1 MMEELFL
8 TVLNMSLTGSYVI
21 AAIMLA
27 RLFLKKAPK
36 AVSYALWGTAG
47 FRLIFPF
54 SFESVFSLIPF
65 KAQPIP
71 QTAPLGEN
79 VSLGS
84 AVGAALRAA
93 GDAANGGLGTVTVYL
108 GRTADGYPIT
118 TQAYHSE
125 VWLMFGS
132 YLWLIGMAALL
143 LYSIVSIVLLKRR
156 LQGAVFSGG
165 NIYEADNLKTPFVL
179 GVFRPKIYIPIGL
192 REEERR
198 YILLHEQTHIQ
209 RFDHLVKPFAFLIL
223 ALHWFNPLVWVAFL
237 LMSGDMELSCDEKVL
252 KTMDQEMKKPYAQ
265 SLLSLAA
272 GRRFINGSPLAFGEG
287 NVKTRIKNVLN
298 YKKPSTWVVT
308 VTTVL
313 VAALSIGL
321 AANQANSGTGDYDF
335 SNFSVNGFMLGAD
348 TQEMD
353 TSAFTP
359 IEPLQVKD
367 GYDFNFEEARYS
379 ADENT
384 GRLIKLFVNVYEG
397 AYIPDK
403 LKSIEQVMEVFGQ
416 GKRGW
421 QDREQGL
428 RYLEYRQKEGR
439 LSATVRFVYTDG
451 DSDGINHHLV
461 WVMAESSLPYPYPW
475 EEAHASDVPSDEP
488 LTFLSAEPLIFSSSV
503 ETDLLV
509 LGQAAFETYMALRMS
524 EKTPV
529 EERIASYQLNNLSIL
544 AGDSQEFAV
553 AVHYDFTT
561 DHDDYF
567 NPAEGAQGK
576 GTWPDN
582 YRELRVQYAYEDI
595 YAIIGIGTGGGGQG
609 LPPYPA
615 E

>member
-1 MMEELFL
+1 
-8 TVLNMSLTGSYVI
+8 MS
-21 AAIMLA
+21 A
-27 RLFLKKAPK
+27 
-36 AVSYALWGTAG
+36 
-47 FRLIFPF
+47 
-54 SFESVFSLIPF
+54 
-65 KAQPIP
+65 
-71 QTAPLGEN
+71 
-79 VSLGS
+79 
-84 AVGAALRAA
+84 
-93 GDAANGGLGTVTVYL
+93 
-108 GRTADGYPIT
+108 
-118 TQAYHSE
+118 
-125 VWLMFGS
+125 
-132 YLWLIGMAALL
+132 
-143 LYSIVSIVLLKRR
+143 
-156 LQGAVFSGG
+156 
-165 NIYEADNLKTPFVL
+165 
-179 GVFRPKIYIPIGL
+179 
-192 REEERR
+192 
-198 YILLHEQTHIQ
+198 
-209 RFDHLVKPFAFLIL
+209 
-223 ALHWFNPLVWVAFL
+223 
-237 LMSGDMELSCDEKVL
+237 DMELSCDEKVL

-287 NVKTRIKNVLN
+287 NVKARIKNVLN
-298 YKKPSTWVVT
+298 YKKPSTWVAT

-313 VAALSIGL
+313 VVALSIGL

-335 SNFSVNGFMLGAD
+335 YNFSVNGFMLGAD
-348 TQEMD
+348 TREMN

-384 GRLIKLFVNVYEG
+384 GRLIKLFVNVYDG
-397 AYIPDK
+397 AYIPHK

-451 DSDGINHHLV
+451 YSDGINHHLV
-461 WVMAESSLPYPYPW
+461 WVMAESSLPYPHPW
-475 EEAHASDVPSDEP
+475 ARSNASDVPSDEP
-488 LTFLSAEPLIFSSSV
+488 LRFSSA
-503 ETDLLV
+503 ETDLSE
-509 LGQAAFETYMALRMS
+509 LGQAAFAAYMALRMS

-529 EERIASYQLNNLSIL
+529 EERIASYQLKDLAIL

>member
-1 MMEELFL
+1 MEGLFL

-65 KAQPIP
+65 KAQLIP

-84 AVGAALRAA
+84 AVGAALRAV

-108 GRTADGYPIT
+108 GQTADGYSIT

-143 LYSIVSIVLLKRR
+143 LYSAVSIVLLKRR
-156 LQGAVFSGG
+156 LHGAVLSVG
-165 NIYEADNLKTPFVL
+165 NIYESDKLRTPFVL
-179 GVFRPKIYIPIGL
+179 GVFRPKIYVPIGL

-223 ALHWFNPLVWVAFL
+223 SLHWFNPLVWMAFS
-237 LMSGDMELSCDEKVL
+237 LMSTDMELSCDEKVL
-252 KTMDQEMKKPYAQ
+252 KAMGQEMKKPYAQ

-272 GRRFINGSPLAFGEG
+272 GRRFLNGSPLAFGEG
-287 NVKTRIKNVLN
+287 NVKARIKNVLN
-298 YKKPSTWVVT
+298 YKKPANWVIMVAT
-308 VTTVL
+308 VFV
-313 VAALSIGL
+313 VALSIGL
-321 AANQANSGTGDYDF
+321 AANKANSATGDYDF
-335 SNFSVNGFMLGAD
+335 SNFSINGFMLGAD
-348 TQEMD
+348 TKEMD

-359 IEPLQVKD
+359 IEPLQIKN

-379 ADENT
+379 VDENT
-384 GRLIKLFVNVYEG
+384 RRLIKLFVNVYDGADIPAVTLHKGEG
-397 AYIPDK
+397 ATYIPDK
-403 LKSIEQVMEVFGQ
+403 LKTIEQVVEVFGQ

-451 DSDGINHHLV
+451 YSDGINHHLV
-461 WVMAESSLPYPYPW
+461 WVMAESSLPYPYPTK
-475 EEAHASDVPSDEP
+475 AQTD
-488 LTFLSAEPLIFSSSV
+488 EPLIFSSG
-503 ETDLLV
+503 ETDLIK
-509 LGQAAFETYMALRMS
+509 LGQAAFETYMVLRMS

-529 EERIASYQLNNLSIL
+529 EERIASYQLNDISIV
-544 AGDSQEFAV
+544 AGDIHEFCV
-553 AVHYDFTT
+553 AVNYDFTT
-561 DHDDYF
+561 DHDGYR
-567 NPAEGAQGK
+567 NPAEAAKGK

-595 YAIIGIGTGGGGQG
+595 YAIISIGTGGGGQG